1 VVVVVD
7 PLPSE
12 GLVVVVAATP
22 RVVVDVVGG
31 VVDVVVE
38 TVGLVVVDTGG
49 CAVLG
54 VVAAGAG
61 WVTGAVVVVVLVVVV
76 VVEAV
81 IGTPET
87 VPVLAVQVPSLR
99 QVMTVAVLAGGYR

>member
-1 VVVVVD
+1 VVVD
-7 PLPSE
+7 PLPSP

-22 RVVVDVVGG
+22 LVVDVAGG
-31 VVDVVVE
+31 EVDVVVE

-49 CAVLG
+49 CVVLG

-61 WVTGAVVVVVLVVVV
+61 RVVVV
-76 VVEAV
+76 VVVVGVVVVVVVAV
-81 IGTPET
+81 IGTPEN
-87 VPVLAVQVPSLR
+87 VPVLAVQVPSLW

>member
-1 VVVVVD
+1 VLVVVD

-12 GLVVVVAATP
+12 GLVVVVAPTP
-22 RVVVDVVGG
+22 LVVDVVGG
-31 VVDVVVE
+31 AVDVVVE

-49 CAVLG
+49 CVVLG
-54 VVAAGAG
+54 VVATGAG
-61 WVTGAVVVVVLVVVV
+61 WVTMVVVVVVLVVV

-81 IGTPET
+81 IGTPEY
-87 VPVLAVQVPSLR
+87 VPVLAVQVPSLW